1 MRIRVILPLLAAAL
15 ATAACDKNPTGT
27 TPTETSFTFEYRLGA
42 EATWRAFESR
52 GQQPPGTELSVRGE
66 WVHTLADNL
75 YAFMLAQQ
83 RLPSGTWVT
92 FAAQVP
98 LLDAGT
104 TIDIVPVNTPC
115 ASGRRCVNAGFTLAP
130 TDGSVESCR
139 FSEGS
144 YEITRRKDA
153 WLSATFSG
161 RGTCTRGGVQQPF
174 EVRSGEFDV
183 EVPQAPA

>member
-1 MRIRVILPLLAAAL
+1 MRIRVIPFLLAAVL
-15 ATAACDKNPTGT
+15 GTAACAESPTET
-27 TPTETSFTFEYRLGA
+27 TPTETAFTFEYRLGA

-66 WVHTLADNL
+66 WVHTLADGMN
-75 YAFMLAQQ
+75 AFMLAQQ
-83 RLPSGTWVT
+83 QLPSGTWVT
-92 FAAQVP
+92 FTTQMP

-104 TIDIVPVNTPC
+104 TVDIVPVNTPC
-115 ASGRRCVNAGFTLAP
+115 ASGRRCVNSVLALLP
-130 TDGSVESCR
+130 ASGSAEFCT

-144 YEITRRKDA
+144 YVLTRSKDA

-161 RGTCTRGGVQQPF
+161 RGTCTRAGVQQPF

-183 EVPQAPA
+183 LVPQRPA